1 MVIITPMANGRG
13 QLSINVG
20 TEKVRL
26 DCSKTEPLKMSDE
39 DYALA
44 KESIAPWI
52 DVKVTVEEGA
62 SGAPG
67 EDTGVLN
74 EVDAG
79 AKKAA
84 AKKKGGKAKSKKKP
98 GRIARALGAKG

>member
-1 MVIITPMANGRG
+1 MVKITPMANGKG

-26 DCSKTEPLKMSDE
+26 DLTSTEELKMSDE

-44 KESIAPWI
+44 KQSIAPWI
-52 DVKVTVEEGA
+52 GIKVTVEEEGDDIQ
-62 SGAPG
+62 G
-67 EDTGVLN
+67 EDTRVLN

-84 AKKKGGKAKSKKKP
+84 AKKKKAAAKKK
-98 GRIARALGAKG
+98 GRLARALGRAKG